1 MPLNARESIGA
12 LALEVADD
20 LNPFLH
26 FLCACCGNSRARVQS
41 NSSLIERDLTNS
53 HHGIAS
59 EPAPEGLLDR
69 VSIHKNFLTT
79 ISLLHQTY
87 GIDLTPIRG

>member
-1 MPLNARESIGA
+1 VPLNARESIGA

-26 FLCACCGNSRARVQS
+26 FLCARCGNSRARVQS
-41 NSSLIERDLTNS
+41 NSSLIERYPGNS

-59 EPAPEGLLDR
+59 APAPEALLDR
-69 VSIHKNFLTT
+69 VSIRKNFLTS

-87 GIDLTPIRG
+87 GIDLIAVHR